1 VGWGTDVDIET
12 TGNNNNMFTMEYTIE
27 NQAPLLVVRDAK
39 ASKDVSSTRDMT
51 LPPSPHA
58 TLGDTFGG
66 VGGTRTVV
74 FVSLP
79 VRVARLDSVRLF
91 IAIAIYEA

>member
-1 VGWGTDVDIET
+1 
-12 TGNNNNMFTMEYTIE
+12 MEYTIE
-27 NQAPLLVVRDAK
+27 NQARLLVVGDAK
-39 ASKDVSSTRDMT
+39 ASRDVSSIGDMT

-66 VGGTRTVV
+66 VGGTQTIV
-74 FVSLP
+74 FASLP

-91 IAIAIYEA
+91 IGIAIYEG